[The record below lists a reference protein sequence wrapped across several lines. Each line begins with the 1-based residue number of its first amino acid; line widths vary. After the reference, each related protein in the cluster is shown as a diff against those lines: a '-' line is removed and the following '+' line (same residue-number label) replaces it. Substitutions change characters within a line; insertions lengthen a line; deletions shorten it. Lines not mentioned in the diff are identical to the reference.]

1 MTRHVTVAPKEL
13 AMPTLQFNDD
23 DLNSRTEEHHFEV
36 TRERAA
42 SEATN
47 AAAL

>member
-1 MTRHVTVAPKEL
+1 MTEHVTGAPTEL
-13 AMPTLQFNDD
+13 AMPTLQFNAD
-23 DLNSRTEEHHFEV
+23 DLNTRTEEYHFEV

-42 SEATN
+42 TEATN